1 MIFLWVFF
9 FCLFVLSYASLFLLI
24 LSLFLEIYLFSSNRK
39 ECGFRWEEKWWDSG
53 RSWRRESYN
62 QNVLYE
68 KYLFSIKE

>member
-24 LSLFLEIYLFSSNRK
+24 LLFLEIYLFSSNRK
-39 ECGFRWEEKWWDSG
+39 ECGFRREEKWWDSG
-53 RSWRRESYN
+53 RSWGRESYN